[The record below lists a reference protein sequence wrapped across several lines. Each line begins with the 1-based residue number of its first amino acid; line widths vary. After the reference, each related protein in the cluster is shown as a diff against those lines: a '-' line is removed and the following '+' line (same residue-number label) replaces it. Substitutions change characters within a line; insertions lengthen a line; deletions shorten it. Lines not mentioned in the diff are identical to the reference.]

1 MPSLF
6 KPLLKPLA
14 ALAICAAVGA
24 AVAYFAV
31 PSAAKTAVER
41 GSEFAFGVPASLGS
55 LEASLGLA
63 ETTLGF
69 SELEVESPPGFEE
82 PILTFGRF
90 RVGVGTSSLVAP
102 VKDLGTLLIEDV
114 SLTLLQDGLRSN
126 LAPILKQVRS
136 LSDRTGKDGSGPP
149 ADVEVVPGAEPGPR
163 LKVGKVRIVGIRAR
177 LKVDGIP
184 GIQAVDEVVELPPI
198 ERDWSAA
205 SGEDG
210 LTVAELGGQLLDEL
224 QVTAL
229 EQLRGEVPDE
239 VVDAVQKGLVIGL
252 DELID
257 GTAGDLKGLLN
268 EEASGLLKSGASLF
282 ENR

>member
-102 VKDLGTLLIEDV
+102 VKDLGTLLIE
-114 SLTLLQDGLRSN
+114 
-126 LAPILKQVRS
+126 
-136 LSDRTGKDGSGPP
+136 
-149 ADVEVVPGAEPGPR
+149 
-163 LKVGKVRIVGIRAR
+163 
-177 LKVDGIP
+177 
-184 GIQAVDEVVELPPI
+184 
-198 ERDWSAA
+198 
-205 SGEDG
+205 
-210 LTVAELGGQLLDEL
+210 
-224 QVTAL
+224 
-229 EQLRGEVPDE
+229 
-239 VVDAVQKGLVIGL
+239 
-252 DELID
+252 
-257 GTAGDLKGLLN
+257 
-268 EEASGLLKSGASLF
+268 
-282 ENR
+282 